1 MDVVIEKKLSG
12 YKQIALEKL
21 DNILLTIFGRK
32 DLIIEP
38 EIIRIL
44 DSFANMA
51 WLKSKGFDKIFKLS
65 STLPPKTKTLVY
77 MIFANLVT
85 FKHVL
90 DQISL
95 LKSSSLLENDG
106 IKDFHI
112 IVVPSLFFVF
122 RNLVESEGFAGIV
135 NLHSFSWDFLKI
147 DRNLLI
153 LEFPSTFQQI
163 YIQKDKSL
171 LSSIA
176 KSLRVF
182 TMVHKRPN
190 MILTCGQNSEKVVE
204 MLMQLKKPTNNDN
217 PDFNAM
223 IVIDRNVDYPSCLLT
238 PVTYSGLMLELF
250 DMKAG
255 ILNIEG
261 ENKISNGKLDI
272 LKEESK
278 QLENHEDIK
287 TLRMCGTSDELY
299 TANKYKHFAEVVNI
313 IKAESKSLEQEKRKY
328 SRDMNLDQMK
338 NFVEQNLPR
347 VAAQKKVLYKHL
359 IICEKIVQ
367 EMSLNFEKLQNV
379 EEMILRYE
387 NRKQI
392 ISFIDESMSTNAHNL
407 NVLRVMA
414 LIHIFNGYSG
424 DEIHRL
430 VQNYLNAFGHKNIHI
445 FHNLFKAKLFP
456 NILKP
461 SSTNLIKIASNL
473 TKKTPFMTDAIKF
486 KLIPIIENE
495 ILDKKKPTARKKCPS
510 YVFNGNYIPYIAQV
524 AQVLLQAQNFH
535 DISPKLS
542 TFDVK
547 ILCNDESNLKSLNDT
562 QNVKLFPLKPKTM
575 FIFVIGGITYAE
587 VAACKI
593 IESLTGA
600 TIVVASDEVTNGMNL
615 IKSVS

>member
-1 MDVVIEKKLSG
+1 MDVVLEKKLSG

-32 DLIIEP
+32 DLVVEP

-44 DSFANMA
+44 DSFANMT
-51 WLKSKGFDKIFKLS
+51 WLKSKGFDKVYKLS
-65 STLPPKTKTLVY
+65 SSLPPKTKTLVY

-95 LKSSSLLENDG
+95 LKSSSSSENDG
-106 IKDFHI
+106 IKEFHI

-122 RNLVESEGFAGIV
+122 RNLVESEGLAGIV
-135 NLHSFSWDFLKI
+135 SLHGFSWDFIKI
-147 DRNLLI
+147 DRNLLL
-153 LEFPSTFQQI
+153 LEIPSTFQQVF
-163 YIQKDKSL
+163 IQKDKSL

-190 MILTCGQNSEKVVE
+190 MILTCGENSEKVID
-204 MLMQLKKPTNNDN
+204 MLTQLKKPSNDEN
-217 PDFNAM
+217 PDFNVM
-223 IVIDRNVDYPSCLLT
+223 VVIDRDVDYPSCLLT

-261 ENKISNGKLDI
+261 DNKIVDGKIDI

-278 QLENHEDIK
+278 NLESHDDIK

-299 TANKYKHFAEVVNI
+299 TANKYKHFAEVVNL
-313 IKAESKSLEQEKRKY
+313 IKAESKNLEQEKRKY
-328 SRDMNLDQMK
+328 SRDMNLEQMK
-338 NFVEQNLPR
+338 DFVEQNLPK
-347 VAAQKKVLYKHL
+347 VAAQKKILYKHL

-379 EEMILRYE
+379 EEMILRNE

-392 ISFIDESMSTNAHNL
+392 ISFIDENMSTNAHKF
-407 NVLRVMA
+407 NVLRLMA
-414 LIHIFNGYSG
+414 LFHIFNGYSG
-424 DEIHRL
+424 DETNRLIH
-430 VQNYLNAFGHKNIHI
+430 NYLNAFGQKNLYI

-456 NILKP
+456 DILRPNTK
-461 SSTNLIKIASNL
+461 NLMTIASNL
-473 TKKTPFMTDAIKF
+473 TKKTQFMTDAIKF
-486 KLIPIIENE
+486 KLIPINE
-495 ILDKKKPTARKKCPS
+495 SEIPDKKKSTSTKTCPS
-510 YVFNGNYIPYIAQV
+510 YVFNDNYIPFIAQV
-524 AQVLLQAQNFH
+524 AHNLLQAQNFQ
-535 DISPKLS
+535 DISTKFAN
-542 TFDVK
+542 FDMK
-547 ILCNDESNLKSLNDT
+547 ILKNGENSIKSLKSIQNLNS
-562 QNVKLFPLKPKTM
+562 FPLKPKSI

-587 VAACKI
+587 VAACKM
-593 IESLTGA
+593 IESLTGS
-600 TIVVASDEVTNGMNL
+600 TIVLASDEVTNGINL
-615 IKSVS
+615 VKSAF